1 MREVCYV
8 PALALLPSHYFE
20 YRVANKTIS
29 GVFNYDV
36 GLMPYRRPINI
47 VVGKPILIKQH
58 KNPDAAYVDRIH
70 AEYTEEL
77 LRIWE
82 EWKDT
87 FARTRVSELE
97 IVE

>member
-1 MREVCYV
+1 MERMLTWEN
-8 PALALLPSHYFE
+8 L
-20 YRVANKTIS
+20 

-36 GLMPYRRPINI
+36 GLMPYRRPINV
-47 VVGKPILIKQH
+47 VVGRPIPIMQN

-77 LRIWE
+77 LRIWD

-87 FARTRVSELE
+87 FARTRLSELE

>member
-1 MREVCYV
+1 MQ
-8 PALALLPSHYFE
+8 
-20 YRVANKTIS
+20 T

-36 GLMPYRRPINI
+36 GLMPYRRPINV
-47 VVGKPILIKQH
+47 VVGRPIPILQN

-70 AEYTEEL
+70 ALYTEEL
-77 LRIWE
+77 LRIWD

-87 FARTRVSELE
+87 FARTRLGELE